1 VDLSYLYL
9 LSQYHLLITISGFRQ
24 MKMNKYIYI
33 ILLAVIVS
41 CKKPYDPPIVSS
53 DNHYLVVE
61 GVINSGNDST
71 FIKLSR
77 TVKLSENVSTQ
88 VVANYTV
95 VVEAEHGGNY
105 VLQSEGNGTYD
116 IGPMHLDASQKYRLH
131 ITTPD
136 GKQYASDYEIVKS
149 TPPID
154 SIGFAPKN
162 NYLQIYANAHDATNN
177 TRYYRW
183 DYSEAWR
190 FHAKY
195 QSGYIADGNDVRN
208 RLPSEGIYYCY
219 ASDRS
224 SNIVIGSSEKLSQDV
239 IFQSPITTISSDAEK
254 LELRYSILLKQ
265 YALTK
270 PAYQFWENLKKN
282 TEQLGSIFDAQ
293 PTQLQG
299 NIHNVNDPAEPVIG
313 YISVTNPQSKRIYI
327 NKGQLPNNWIEKYPF
342 DCGMPDSAFYSH
354 PGTGTNDVRFYIIQG
369 GGIAVD
375 GIFTPFGV
383 AGYTYS
389 SPSCADCTIRGKVMK
404 PSFWVDN

>member
-1 VDLSYLYL
+1 
-9 LSQYHLLITISGFRQ
+9 
-24 MKMNKYIYI
+24 MKINKLIYI
-33 ILLAVIVS
+33 TLLAVIVS
-41 CKKPYDPPIVSS
+41 CKKPYNPPIVSS

-71 FIKLSR
+71 IINLSR

-88 VVANYTV
+88 LVANYTV
-95 VVEAEHGGNY
+95 AVEGEQGNSY
-105 VLQSEGNGTYD
+105 ALQSEGNGIYD
-116 IGPMHLDASQKYRLH
+116 IGPMHLDPSQKYRLH

-136 GKQYASDYEIVKS
+136 GKQYASDYEVVKQ

-154 SIGFAPKN
+154 SVGFTPKS

-183 DYSEAWR
+183 DYSETWR
-190 FHAKY
+190 FHAKF
-195 QSGYIADGNDVRN
+195 QSGFIVDAGAVRLRHAN
-208 RLPSEGIYYCY
+208 EGIYYCY
-219 ASDRS
+219 GNDKS
-224 SNIVIGSSEKLSQDV
+224 SNIVLGSSEKLSQDV

-270 PAYQFWENLKKN
+270 AGYQFWENLKKN

-299 NIHNVNDPAEPVIG
+299 NIHNISDPTEPVIG

-327 NKGQLPNNWIEKYPF
+327 NKGQLPDNWIEKYPYE
-342 DCGMPDSAFYSH
+342 CGMPDSAFFFH
-354 PGTGTNDVRFYIIQG
+354 PMTGTNDVLFYIIQG
-369 GGIAVD
+369 GGIPVT
-375 GIFTPFGV
+375 GIFTPLGI

-389 SPSCADCTIRGKVMK
+389 SPDCADCTIRGKAQK
-404 PSFWVDN
+404 PSFWIDN